1 LITTFQ
7 PDLPLSTVRVDD
19 ASLPTILAIL
29 DQETDW
35 LTAAQLLVKLGEA
48 PTDSKKRQLRELA
61 NASDG
66 KIISGQRGY
75 RHIRHATLEEI
86 EHAANWLEHQAV
98 QMGARARSIRRLRHT
113 YHPNRNP

>member
-7 PDLPLSTVRVDD
+7 PDLPLSPVREDD

-48 PTDSKKRQLRELA
+48 PTDSKKRQLREVA

-66 KIISGQRGY
+66 KIISGQKGY
-75 RHIRHATLEEI
+75 RHIRHATPDEI
-86 EHAANWLEHQAV
+86 THAAHWLRHQAKE
-98 QMGARARSIRRLRHT
+98 MDTRATAILKQ
-113 YHPNRNP
+113 YHQLPHSPR

>member
-7 PDLPLSTVRVDD
+7 PDLPLSPVRVDD

-75 RHIRHATLEEI
+75 RHIRHATPDEI
-86 EHAANWLEHQAV
+86 THAAHWLRHQAKE
-98 QMGARARSIRRLRHT
+98 MDTRATAILKQYHQLPHT
-113 YHPNRNP
+113 PR